1 MEELAFFQAHFMLFK
16 LYELFVD
23 WRFLDNSKNPFMR
36 TSIILA
42 FVFLGNFSLTAQ
54 TESKVYIQ
62 SRAFHKPN
70 SKYLTQL
77 DAGFGADVNLYNSKK
92 LDLNLGAAVNY
103 GTYKNKNGEETGT
116 AFISFFKRSEV
127 HYFDH
132 WELSQFCVEAPVS
145 VEWNILNFQKSEF
158 AFVGG
163 LSPQFLAHV
172 RIKGN
177 SFDETVELSGSPLLS
192 IKHDSDFD
200 VLQNSR
206 FPILND
212 VFFKSGI
219 QIQQKLKSNKTIVL
233 ESGAEY
239 SSFGKSLGWYLKAGW
254 QL

>member
-1 MEELAFFQAHFMLFK
+1 
-16 LYELFVD
+16 
-23 WRFLDNSKNPFMR
+23 MR

-42 FVFLGNFSLTAQ
+42 FAFLGSLSLTAQ

-77 DAGFGADVNLYNSKK
+77 DAGIGADINLYNSKK
-92 LDLNLGAAVNY
+92 LDLNLGAAVSY

-127 HYFDH
+127 HYFNH

-163 LSPQFLAHV
+163 FSPQFLAHV

-200 VLQNSR
+200 VLQNSM

-219 QIQQKLKSNKTIVL
+219 QFQQKLKSNKTIVL
-233 ESGAEY
+233 ETGAEY
-239 SSFGKSLGWYLKAGW
+239 SSFGNSIGWHINAGW
-254 QL
+254 QF

>member
-1 MEELAFFQAHFMLFK
+1 MLFK

-23 WRFLDNSKNPFMR
+23 WRLLDNSKNPFMR

-77 DAGFGADVNLYNSKK
+77 DAGVGADVNLYNSKK

-103 GTYKNKNGEETGT
+103 GTYKNKNGEETGI
-116 AFISFFKRSEV
+116 AYISFFKRSEV

-132 WELSQFCVEAPVS
+132 WELSQFCVEAPVA

-158 AFVGG
+158 SFVGG

-192 IKHDSDFD
+192 IKHDSDYD

-239 SSFGKSLGWYLKAGW
+239 SSFGKSFGWYLKTGW
-254 QL
+254 QF

>member
-1 MEELAFFQAHFMLFK
+1 M
-16 LYELFVD
+16 
-23 WRFLDNSKNPFMR
+23 
-36 TSIILA
+36 
-42 FVFLGNFSLTAQ
+42 
-54 TESKVYIQ
+54 
-62 SRAFHKPN
+62 
-70 SKYLTQL
+70 
-77 DAGFGADVNLYNSKK
+77 DAGIGADINLYNSKK
-92 LDLNLGAAVNY
+92 STFNDLDLNLGAVVSY

-163 LSPQFLAHV
+163 LSPQFLAHI

-212 VFFKSGI
+212 VFFNSGI
-219 QIQQKLKSNKTIVL
+219 QFQQKLKSNKTIVL
-233 ESGAEY
+233 ETGAEY
-239 SSFGKSLGWYLKAGW
+239 SSFGKSIGWHIKAGW
-254 QL
+254 QF

>member
-1 MEELAFFQAHFMLFK
+1 
-16 LYELFVD
+16 
-23 WRFLDNSKNPFMR
+23 MR
-36 TSIILA
+36 THLILA
-42 FVFLGNFSLTAQ
+42 FVVLGSLTLTAQ

-70 SKYLTQL
+70 SKYVTQL
-77 DAGFGADVNLYNSKK
+77 DAGVGLSRDFSLTKNVA
-92 LDLNLGAAVNY
+92 LNLGGALNY
-103 GTYKNKNGEETGT
+103 SVYKNQNGEETGT
-116 AFISFFKRSEV
+116 AFISFFKRSEI

-145 VEWNILNFQKSEF
+145 VEWNIFNFQKSEF

-163 LSPQFLAHV
+163 LSPQFLAHI

-192 IKHDSDFD
+192 IKHNSDFD
-200 VLQNSR
+200 VLQNSK

-219 QIQQKLKSNKTIVL
+219 QFQQKLKSNKTIVL

-239 SSFGKSLGWYLKAGW
+239 SFFGKSLGWYIKAGW
-254 QL
+254 QF

>member
-1 MEELAFFQAHFMLFK
+1 MLFK

-23 WRFLDNSKNPFMR
+23 WRLLDNSKTPLMR

-42 FVFLGNFSLTAQ
+42 FAFLGSLTLTAQ
-54 TESKVYIQ
+54 NRSNAFIQ
-62 SRAFHKPN
+62 SRAFHNPN
-70 SKYLTQL
+70 SKYLPTL
-77 DAGFGADVNLYNSKK
+77 DAGVGVSRNFSLTKSLA
-92 LDLNLGAAVNY
+92 LNLGGALNY
-103 GTYKNKNGEETGT
+103 SSYKNQNGEETGT

-127 HYFDH
+127 HYFNH
-132 WELSQFCVEAPVS
+132 WEVRQFCVETPVS
-145 VEWNILNFQKSEF
+145 LQLHVTPKISFI
-158 AFVGG
+158 GG

-192 IKHDSDFD
+192 IKHDSDYD

-219 QIQQKLKSNKTIVL
+219 HFKHNLYPNKTIFI

-239 SSFGKSLGWYLKAGW
+239 SSFGKSFGWYLKTGW
-254 QL
+254 QF

>member
-1 MEELAFFQAHFMLFK
+1 
-16 LYELFVD
+16 
-23 WRFLDNSKNPFMR
+23 MR
-36 TSIILA
+36 TCIILA
-42 FVFLGNFSLTAQ
+42 FVFLGNFSLIAQ

-77 DAGFGADVNLYNSKK
+77 DAGVGADVNLYNSKK

-103 GTYKNKNGEETGT
+103 GNYKNKNGEETGT

-233 ESGAEY
+233 ETGAEY
-239 SSFGKSLGWYLKAGW
+239 SSFGKS
-254 QL
+254 